1 MSDLSGWAFAH
12 GPDVGPAVWGFTTA
26 AGDIARD
33 LSAAVGGVPEQ
44 DANGSWSLITYASV
58 LRVEI
63 AGGCTA
69 DTLPF
74 RLACAPGLGAF
85 ALRFGAWSLAEVL
98 GVSVVEALMAQ
109 SAAVVAEL
117 EVTAQDVRTLGG
129 RIVRYPVPC
138 LTLCT

>member
-1 MSDLSGWAFAH
+1 MSDLSGWTFPH
-12 GPDVGPAVWGFTTA
+12 GPGVGPAVWGFTTA
-26 AGDIARD
+26 VDGIALD
-33 LSAAVGGVPEQ
+33 LSAALGGVPER
-44 DANGSWSLITYASV
+44 DPNGSWSLITYESV

-74 RLACAPGLGAF
+74 RLVCAPGLGVF

-98 GVSVVEALMAQ
+98 GVPVVDALMAQ
-109 SAAVVAEL
+109 RAAVVGKLA
-117 EVTAQDVRTLGG
+117 VTAQDVRTLGG

-138 LTLCT
+138 LTLRT